1 LSSNEAYAYDVA
13 EFFNAITGH
22 SQPAEYKYLITA
34 PDGMRER
41 LIGLIRTEAE
51 HARQGLSSG
60 IVIKI
65 NSLEDRFV
73 IDELYQAS
81 QAGVPIKLI
90 VRGICCLRPGR
101 KGLSENIS
109 VRSIVGDFLEHSR
122 IFYFHNNGEPKV
134 YGGSADVMVRS
145 FERRIESLFLFVN
158 PTVQRQIIN
167 ILAYNLKDNV
177 NTYLMQEDGSYV
189 PREKGRE
196 SVFNI
201 HKEFFRVT
209 REEVEQV
216 RLF

>member
-1 LSSNEAYAYDVA
+1 
-13 EFFNAITGH
+13 
-22 SQPAEYKYLITA
+22 
-34 PDGMRER
+34 MRER
-41 LIGLIRTEAE
+41 LINLIRAEAE

-60 IVIKI
+60 IVVKI
-65 NSLEDRFV
+65 NSLEDHLV
-73 IDELYQAS
+73 IDALYQAS
-81 QAGVPIKLI
+81 QAGVTIKLI

-122 IFYFHNNGEPKV
+122 IFYFHNNGAPKV

-158 PTVQRQIIN
+158 PTVQQQIIN

-189 PREKGRE
+189 PKEKGRE
-196 SVFNI
+196 AVFNI
-201 HKEFFRVT
+201 HKEFFKVT
-209 REEVEQV
+209 REEVERVQ
-216 RLF
+216 LF